1 MAFPSPIDFLDT
13 LVDENVDDDDARS
26 DHTSILDPEPKPGEP
41 AFFDLRPPQS
51 NASHVKLED
60 LVKRL
65 FSHEHLHFIIADQAL
80 FYRFCIFVN
89 RFKPYLAPT
98 LVRYLEMRKAMKAI
112 EYANAVARK
121 IRWPSHTDHCKFS
134 KLSAATTDVRFD
146 DYANTELRLLCT
158 EVLPA
163 FITHSLVSFTVDLVA
178 RDITGDAVPVMQDLV
193 GNLAEIFCLTD
204 PSLPDNPIIY
214 ASEGKYSSHCVPV
227 KRLCIARLLGDAEI
241 ILNSKSLLQKK
252 YHTFD

>member
-1 MAFPSPIDFLDT
+1 MEVWSNQDSPTLSSPPRISMSFPSPIDFSDPTIDEILD
-13 LVDENVDDDDARS
+13 DEDEDSKS
-26 DHTSILDPEPKPGEP
+26 DNTSILDDSEPKPGEP

-60 LVKRL
+60 VVKRL

-89 RFKPYLAPT
+89 RYKPQLAPT

-121 IRWPSHTDHCKFS
+121 IRWPSHTDHYKFS
-134 KLSAATTDVRFD
+134 RLAAASTDVRFD
-146 DYANTELRLLCT
+146 DYANRELQLLCT
-158 EVLPA
+158 DVLPA
-163 FITHSLVSFTVDLVA
+163 FITHSLVNFVVDCVA
-178 RDITGDAVPVMQDLV
+178 RDITGEAVPIMQDLV
-193 GNLAEIFCLTD
+193 GSLAEIFCLTD

-214 ASEGKYSSHCVPV
+214 ASEG
-227 KRLCIARLLGDAEI
+227 E
-241 ILNSKSLLQKK
+241 
-252 YHTFD
+252 